1 MCSPRSGQS
10 DLAFREDETRA
21 LLDGLGIDLDP
32 VYVGRLVE
40 RTEGWAAGLRLA
52 ALELQGAADPT
63 GFVDAFSGDDH
74 AVAAYLLDEVI
85 DRLAPELLDFLVRVS
100 VLDVVSAD
108 LADALTGRRSGAAT
122 LADLAASNLFVH
134 AVGPAGQWYRLHRL
148 LADLLRSRIT
158 EPRMLRDL
166 HRRAAE
172 WYLHQKMPLEAVR
185 YALRG
190 GLWPLA
196 AEVLGR
202 HVLALV
208 VRGNPRNIDMLLSA
222 VPRDALLSHPELAA
236 ALAGARIMQGSP
248 AEVGELTAAAHA
260 GADRLPGPRAERLRV
275 VLHLIEIGHARARG
289 DLAGVAAACRQI
301 PTDTTVLAALG
312 LAAWDV
318 VPAIVLGNAGT
329 AELWTGDLA
338 EAENHLR
345 AAGDIDTSGDVL
357 RPQLNAAA
365 HLALLHCERGDL
377 DAAQNQARA
386 VVEYAVDA
394 GWTVSAQ
401 VVAAYL
407 TLAWVALDR
416 DDHAEADGWLG
427 RVAQVEAV
435 IPEPHI
441 QLAAAGLTA
450 LRRADAGDPVGALS
464 GLQLTTARLAGSTPP
479 ALTDRLLQVEADL
492 LRRIGDVARASDVLA
507 GLRGPA
513 TASSARAVARLHL
526 STGDLAAAEA
536 GAGPVPGRRRDG
548 ARACRGRHPAQPDR
562 RGAGPRG
569 RAVAAGGRTARSGS
583 ARDAAALPGR
593 GGGAAR
599 PARRQDRSRDDGRRL
614 RRGPAT
620 ADVDTGQPTAGRS
633 GCAADRPRAARS
645 ALPREHAVQ
654 HRDRLGAVPVG
665 QHGEDPP
672 ADDLPQARR
681 RRSTRRHPARE
692 GTAPALTSS
701 SAAAGVA
708 PAVGRSLVLLVDHAT
723 QRGQR
728 LLRLFDEVLQTDDRR
743 VGVGVRDDL
752 VLLLGYVGI
761 VYADNPIAVPRQNLE
776 SVVVATVRCH
786 HVIVPESDQRHTAQ
800 RARQLPWWPEVW
812 GWARGRVGS
821 RVPTVQRSWPLVP
834 VRDGQVAVLRAG
846 LRRRRARLPRD
857 PARPGEATVRGRGRD
872 HGAGDGPFGS
882 RDRALLPGVARGRDQ
897 LPDRTRWVT
906 LPRLRARPDVRRA
919 RAVVKL
925 LLAST
930 DPAAAGG
937 LGDPIR

>member
-1 MCSPRSGQS
+1 VLIAAPAGWGKTLLASSWLSTGGAQGAAVWVSLGPAEDGLHAFWATVAEALLPAVGDPAAGSLRNAVADDLEMAPGQVAAAVNGTPVVLVLDNLHEITRPVVHES
-10 DLAFREDETRA
+10 LLRLVHRPPPGLRIVATTRRDPPWPLHRLRLAGVLTEIRAVDLAFREDETHA

-32 VYVGRLVE
+32 VHVGRLVE

-108 LADALTGRRSGAAT
+108 LADALTGSRSGAAT
-122 LADLAASNLFVH
+122 LSDLAASNLFVH

-158 EPRMLRDL
+158 DARMVRDL

-208 VRGNPRNIDMLLSA
+208 VRGNPRDLDMLLSA
-222 VPRDALLSHPELAA
+222 IPRDVLLSHPELAA
-236 ALAGARIMQGSP
+236 TLAGARIMQGSP
-248 AEVGELTAAAHA
+248 AEVGELNAAAHA
-260 GADRLPGPRAERLRV
+260 GVDRLPGPRAERLRV
-275 VLHLIEIGHARARG
+275 ILHLIEIGHARARG
-289 DLAGVAAACRQI
+289 DLLGVAAACRQV
-301 PTDTTVLAALG
+301 PQDTSVLAALG

-318 VPAIVLGNAGT
+318 IPAIVLGNAGT
-329 AELWTGDLA
+329 AAVWTGDRA

-345 AAGDIDTSGDVL
+345 SAGDIDTSGDVL

-365 HLALLHCERGDL
+365 HLALLHCEQGDL
-377 DAAQNQARA
+377 DTAQNQARV

-394 GWTVSAQ
+394 GWTVAAQ

-450 LRRADAGDPVGALS
+450 QRRADAGDPVGALS

-492 LRRIGDVARASDVLA
+492 LRRIGDIARAGDVLA

-526 STGDLAAAEA
+526 SAGDLAAA
-536 GAGPVPGRRRDG
+536 
-548 ARACRGRHPAQPDR
+548 
-562 RGAGPRG
+562 
-569 RAVAAGGRTARSGS
+569 
-583 ARDAAALPGR
+583 
-593 GGGAAR
+593 
-599 PARRQDRSRDDGRRL
+599 
-614 RRGPAT
+614 
-620 ADVDTGQPTAGRS
+620 
-633 GCAADRPRAARS
+633 
-645 ALPREHAVQ
+645 
-654 HRDRLGAVPVG
+654 
-665 QHGEDPP
+665 
-672 ADDLPQARR
+672 
-681 RRSTRRHPARE
+681 
-692 GTAPALTSS
+692 
-701 SAAAGVA
+701 
-708 PAVGRSLVLLVDHAT
+708 
-723 QRGQR
+723 
-728 LLRLFDEVLQTDDRR
+728 DEVLAQF
-743 VGVGVRDDL
+743 
-752 VLLLGYVGI
+752 
-761 VYADNPIAVPRQNLE
+761 
-776 SVVVATVRCH
+776 
-786 HVIVPESDQRHTAQ
+786 RH
-800 RARQLPWWPEVW
+800 
-812 GWARGRVGS
+812 
-821 RVPTVQRSWPLVP
+821 
-834 VRDGQVAVLRAG
+834 DG
-846 LRRRRARLPRD
+846 
-857 PARPGEATVRGRGRD
+857 ATVRGRVE
-872 HGAGDGPFGS
+872 GAILRS
-882 RDRALLPGVARGRDQ
+882 LIAATQDRAVALSQLEDALLAAAPLGMRRPFLVEAAELRDLLGARIEAGTTVAAFAVDLLRRMSTQGSSQ
-897 LPDRTRWVT
+897 PPAVLVAPLTDREQHV
-906 LPRLRARPDVRRA
+906 LRY
-919 RAVVKL
+919 
-925 LLAST
+925 LAST
-930 DPAAAGG
+930 LSNTEIAAELYLSVNTVKTHQRMIYRK
-937 LGDPIR
+937 LGADGRRDAIRRAKELRLL